1 MKKLLIILSVG
12 LLTGCSTLQDLW
24 VASYDT
30 NEYALVNK
38 IRTIAQTSKTCDEST
53 VKNLYLTT
61 VELKNFSQYLPRNR
75 QNNELN
81 ADLLRLVT
89 ELYDKEPP
97 IGSAYC
103 KAKLNIIEKTAERI
117 QQVTGSKPK

>member
-1 MKKLLIILSVG
+1 
-12 LLTGCSTLQDLW
+12 LW

-38 IRTIAQTSKTCDEST
+38 IRTIAQTTKTCDEST

-75 QNNELN
+75 QNNDLN

-103 KAKLNIIEKTAERI
+103 KAKLNIIEKSAERI

>member
-1 MKKLLIILSVG
+1 MKKLLVILSVS
-12 LLTGCSTLQDLW
+12 LITGCSTLQDLW

-38 IRTIAQTSKTCDEST
+38 IRTIAQTSKICDEST

-97 IGSAYC
+97 
-103 KAKLNIIEKTAERI
+103 
-117 QQVTGSKPK
+117 

>member
-1 MKKLLIILSVG
+1 MKKILVILSVS
-12 LLTGCSTLQDLW
+12 LITGCSALQDLW
-24 VASYDT
+24 VANYDT

-38 IRTIAQTSKTCDEST
+38 IRTIAQTTKICDEFT
-53 VKNLYLTT
+53 VKNLYVTT

-75 QNNELN
+75 QSIELN

-89 ELYDKEPP
+89 ELYDKETP

>member
-1 MKKLLIILSVG
+1 MKKLLIILSVS
-12 LLTGCSTLQDLW
+12 LITGCSALQDLW
-24 VASYDT
+24 VANYDT

-38 IRTIAQTSKTCDEST
+38 IRTIAQTTKLCDEST

-81 ADLLRLVT
+81 ADLLRLVM

>member
-1 MKKLLIILSVG
+1 MKKLLIILSVS
-12 LLTGCSTLQDLW
+12 LLTGCSALQDLW
-24 VASYDT
+24 VANYDT

-38 IRTIAQTSKTCDEST
+38 IRTIAQTTKICDEST
-53 VKNLYLTT
+53 VKNLYLAT

-75 QNNELN
+75 QSNELN
-81 ADLLRLVT
+81 ADLLKLVM

>member
-1 MKKLLIILSVG
+1 MKKLLVILSVS
-12 LLTGCSTLQDLW
+12 LITGCSTLQDLW
-24 VASYDT
+24 VANYDT

-38 IRTIAQTSKTCDEST
+38 IRTIAQTSKICDEST

-75 QNNELN
+75 QSNELN
-81 ADLLRLVT
+81 ADLLRLVM

>member
-1 MKKLLIILSVG
+1 MKKLLIILSIS
-12 LLTGCSTLQDLW
+12 LITGCSSLQDLW
-24 VASYDT
+24 VSNYDT

-38 IRTIAQTSKTCDEST
+38 IRTIAQTTKVCDEST

-97 IGSAYC
+97 VGSSYC

>member
-1 MKKLLIILSVG
+1 MKKLLVILSVS
-12 LLTGCSTLQDLW
+12 LITGCSTLQDLW

-38 IRTIAQTSKTCDEST
+38 IRTIAQTTKTCDEST
-53 VKNLYLTT
+53 VKNLYLIT
-61 VELKNFSQYLPRNR
+61 VELKNFSQYLPRNQ

-103 KAKLNIIEKTAERI
+103 KAKLNIIEKSAERI